1 MSSLYGSDAMGGVI
15 NIITRK
21 VPSEWGGEIR
31 MDSTIQESSKSGDIY
46 QGNFYLAGPIK
57 NDLLGRRSMA
67 APLARR
73 RQYLRRLPQA
83 QHQQRDGQAGAHA
96 NRDHD
101 IVLEATTARQ
111 KIQNTLGKTVAPLAP
126 GERCPRTGC
135 PASSETDY
143 RSNKWA
149 LSHTG
154 RWGWGVSD
162 SYVQQEE
169 FDNRS
174 RQMKIRTWT
183 CRPAGPCRW
192 VRTRSRWA
200 AAT

>member
-1 MSSLYGSDAMGGVI
+1 MPDA
-15 NIITRK
+15 
-21 VPSEWGGEIR
+21 WGGEIR
-31 MDSTIQESSKSGDIY
+31 LDTTIQESSKSGDIY

-57 NDLLGRRSMA
+57 TDLLG
-67 APLARR
+67 L
-73 RQYLRRLPQA
+73 QIYGQA
-83 QHQQRDGQAGAHA
+83 TQRDEDDIVDGFRKRNSESVTAKLALTP

-101 IVLEATTARQ
+101 IVLEATTMRQ
-111 KIQNTLGKTVAPLAP
+111 KLQETLGKTVAPLAP
-126 GERCPRTGC
+126 GEACSRNGC

-174 RQMKIRTWT
+174 RQMKIKNLDLQTSWSL
-183 CRPAGPCRW
+183 PL
-192 VRTRSRWA
+192 VRTC
-200 AAT
+200 

>member
-1 MSSLYGSDAMGGVI
+1 MGGVI

-57 NDLLGRRSMA
+57 NDLLGLQIYGRA
-67 APLARR
+67 T
-73 RQYLRRLPQA
+73 
-83 QHQQRDGQAGAHA
+83 QRDEDNIYDGFRKRNTNSVTAKLALTP

-126 GERCPRTGC
+126 GERRARAARPR
-135 PASSETDY
+135 P
-143 RSNKWA
+143 
-149 LSHTG
+149 
-154 RWGWGVSD
+154 
-162 SYVQQEE
+162 
-169 FDNRS
+169 
-174 RQMKIRTWT
+174 
-183 CRPAGPCRW
+183 RP
-192 VRTRSRWA
+192 TT
-200 AAT
+200 AATSGRCRTPAAGAGACRTVMCSRKSSTTARGR